1 MNKQYFTDE
10 FKIEA
15 VKQITELG
23 YSTSEVASRFTVLV
37 LKQTPPQAVTYRI
50 LIVIHQ
56 LRFVLVPSGSALLQV
71 FASQLPAQGRHIQ
84 AKHNSD

>member
-1 MNKQYFTDE
+1 MSKQYFTDE

-37 LKQTPPQAVTYRI
+37 LKQTPPSC
-50 LIVIHQ
+50 H
-56 LRFVLVPSGSALLQV
+56 VPYL
-71 FASQLPAQGRHIQ
+71 
-84 AKHNSD
+84 DCDTW

>member
-23 YSTSEVASRFTVLV
+23 YSTSEVASRFTY
-37 LKQTPPQAVTYRI
+37 LKGGITV
-50 LIVIHQ
+50 
-56 LRFVLVPSGSALLQV
+56 GSEFISTIETLPKRV
-71 FASQLPAQGRHIQ
+71 FTTSFA
-84 AKHNSD
+84 